1 MTPSSD
7 QLASFAA
14 YIAGPM
20 GISSTYLSPTDP
32 NITLALSTSLDFV
45 NQLINAVAPDLYTL
59 AVNGLAGDFLLQ
71 WAQDLPGQTF
81 FANARQNYGI
91 NSFVAGVVHSTAD
104 EQTEATLS
112 NPEFMDG
119 LTLMDLQNL
128 KTPYGRQYLMIAQ
141 QFGALWGLT

>member
-7 QLASFAA
+7 QLASFSA

-32 NITLALSTSLDFV
+32 NITLALSTALDFV
-45 NQLINAVAPDLYTL
+45 NQLINTVAPDLYTL
-59 AVNGLAGDFLLQ
+59 ALNGLAGDFLLQ

-81 FANARQNYGI
+81 FATARQNYGI
-91 NSFVAGVVHSTAD
+91 NNFVAGIVSNTEDESTSVAIKTPD
-104 EQTEATLS
+104 
-112 NPEFMDG
+112 FMAG